1 MFVPM
6 GLGTGALSRALPG
19 VDARRK
25 ERGGTADPF
34 KNRKGSG
41 TLVKVSLDWF
51 NLVAMFVPI
60 GLGTRAPRRALPH
73 VDVRRKERGGT
84 ADPFKNRKGSGTLVT
99 VSLDWV

>member
-1 MFVPM
+1 M
-6 GLGTGALSRALPG
+6 GQGTREQGRALPHG
-19 VDARRK
+19 NGRKK

-60 GLGTRAPRRALPH
+60 GLGTRAPRPALPH
-73 VDVRRKERGGT
+73 VDVRRKEIGGT
-84 ADPFKNRKGSGTLVT
+84 ADPFKNRKGSGAVVT
-99 VSLDWV
+99 VKFDWALC